1 MSSIRDKLNRLKGTS
16 GRTET
21 SAPPSNGEAGGSG
34 QPSAGQAKDPAAEE
48 REAQES
54 TRPSSGLPA
63 PSAPSEPPAAI
74 GRSTRSIRVDNS
86 LHPAFLK
93 LGISEQR
100 NAYGEFLLRR
110 IEYPLDHRHGHYA
123 LGELLHYAPYLEP
136 IARRQ
141 NKARLGAGAAE
152 KAAALSKKKPSAK
165 DLYRLP
171 RPETAEESENPSAT
185 GARRL
190 LFLDTETTGLG
201 VGAGN
206 VPFMIGFA
214 CYEEERGSLFVEQTL
229 IRHPGEEKAML
240 HYLLG
245 RMGGRTHL
253 VTFNG
258 RTFDWPVLVNRFILN
273 GWRPSGAEPFHL
285 DFLHPSRALWR
296 NTLESCRLSRIEGDR
311 LGIRRHEDVPG
322 SLAPELYMRYL
333 NDGDAS
339 HLEGVYLHN
348 ELDVLTLVTL
358 STHFGALLASDPED
372 ETALPE
378 AAEEL
383 YRTAAWLELHGEQGK
398 AERLFAELIGR
409 SDASAERWLLPAA
422 DRFKKQGRYEQAV
435 ELWVRAARKA
445 ETAAFPAVAAHVELA
460 MHYEHRCRDYRL
472 ALEYA
477 ERALELIQRLPGS
490 GRESPKRREER
501 EALLHRLE
509 RLRRK
514 SRTL

>member
-1 MSSIRDKLNRLKGTS
+1 MSSIREKLNRLKGAS

-21 SAPPSNGEAGGSG
+21 PEPPSEGEARGSG
-34 QPSAGQAKDPAAEE
+34 QPSAGQAKDSAAEE

-54 TRPSSGLPA
+54 SRPTSGLSAPSDLSF
-63 PSAPSEPPAAI
+63 PSAPTLEE
-74 GRSTRSIRVDNS
+74 NS

-123 LGELLHYAPYLEP
+123 LGDLLRYAPSLE
-136 IARRQ
+136 AVVRRQ

-152 KAAALSKKKPSAK
+152 KAAAPSKKKPSAK

-171 RPETAEESENPSAT
+171 QPKLAEASENPCAT

-214 CYEEERGSLFVEQTL
+214 YYEEERGSIFVEQTL

-245 RMGGRTHL
+245 RMGGRSHL

-311 LGIRRHEDVPG
+311 LSIQRHEDVPG
-322 SLAPELYMRYL
+322 SLAPELYMRFL

-358 STHFGALLASDPED
+358 STHFGALLASEA
-372 ETALPE
+372 EGEAALPE

-383 YRTAAWLELHGEQGK
+383 YRTAAWLEQHGKQEK
-398 AERLFAELIGR
+398 AERLFEELIGR

-435 ELWVRAARKA
+435 ELWERAARNA
-445 ETAAFPAVAAHVELA
+445 EAAAFPAVAAHVELA
-460 MHYEHRCRDYRL
+460 MHYEHRSRDYRL
-472 ALEYA
+472 ALDYA
-477 ERALELIQRLPGS
+477 ERALELLHRLPGS

-514 SRTL
+514 SRTI